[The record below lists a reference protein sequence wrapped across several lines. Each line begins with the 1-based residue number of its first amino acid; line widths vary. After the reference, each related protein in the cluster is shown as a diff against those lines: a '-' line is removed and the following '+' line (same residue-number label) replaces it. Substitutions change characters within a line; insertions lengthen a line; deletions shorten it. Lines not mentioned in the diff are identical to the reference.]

1 MELLNLAA
9 VALFNALD
17 KHNIDRHLLI
27 EGTGLK
33 MEYMDDHQ
41 KRHTW
46 DQFVR
51 MYANCAAHIGA
62 EETAKEIGYQG
73 IYNENIALIRKVG
86 TGLFDVKTGYWYTA
100 TFVAKHLF
108 KESVVFKYKKINNKQ
123 VTMEINIHP
132 DLADCPL
139 LLETYTYLFEILP
152 TALGLPR
159 AKVIARISDRRGEY
173 TIYLKHT
180 SYFKFVWKRF
190 KSIFTGDASTVELI
204 TDLENQS
211 IELSKVI
218 DEKSQLLRIVSH
230 DIANQISIIDYY
242 LKKTLR
248 NEELSDEDQ
257 KYLSIAKNSS
267 NKLYN
272 ILKNVQNMEVTSIR
286 GIDIVPVDIEKIFMS
301 IEEDFQ
307 TQLNHKK
314 LTIKCRNDLNPNVY
328 VLAEASALETNVL
341 GNLMT
346 NAIKFSPEGSVIELR
361 AKMKGE
367 KVIITVS
374 DQGMGI
380 PLEERQSL
388 FIKKLRHSSVGTH
401 GEMGT
406 GFGLGI
412 VLNYVKLFN
421 GKITVELNIPH
432 GSIFKVEL
440 DAFVP
445 QIVSS
450 QQPFKNNTPDSNLR
464 N

>member
-1 MELLNLAA
+1 MELINLAA
-9 VALFNALD
+9 VALFNALE

-33 MEYMDDHQ
+33 IDYMDDHQ
-41 KRHTW
+41 KKHSW
-46 DQFVR
+46 DQFVK
-51 MYANCAAHIGA
+51 MYDNCAALIGP

-108 KESVVFKYKKINNKQ
+108 KESVTFKYKKINNKQ

-132 DLADCPL
+132 DLVDCPL
-139 LLETYTYLFEILP
+139 LLQTYTHLFEILP
-152 TALGLPR
+152 TALGLPK
-159 AKVIARISDRRGEY
+159 AKVTARITDRRGEY

-180 SYFKFVWKRF
+180 SYFKLIWKRF
-190 KSIFTGDASTVELI
+190 QSIFTGDESTVKLI

-211 IELSKVI
+211 IELSKII

-242 LKKTLR
+242 LKKTMR
-248 NEELSDEDQ
+248 NEELSEDDQ

-272 ILKNVQNMEVTSIR
+272 ILKNVQNMEVTSLR

-301 IEEDFQ
+301 VEYDFQ
-307 TQLNHKK
+307 TQLDHKK
-314 LTIKCRNDLNPNVY
+314 LTLKCINELHPSVS
-328 VLAEASALETNVL
+328 VLAEASSLETNVL

-346 NAIKFSPEGSVIELR
+346 NAIKFSPEGSTIELR
-361 AKMKGE
+361 ARLVGE
-367 KVIITVS
+367 RVIITVS
-374 DQGMGI
+374 DEGMGI
-380 PLEERQSL
+380 PFEERHSL
-388 FIKKLRHSSVGTH
+388 FTKKLRNSSVGTM

-421 GKITVELNIPH
+421 GRISVELNVPH
-432 GSIFKVEL
+432 GSVFVVEL

-445 QIVSS
+445 QIVTN
-450 QQPFKNNTPDSNLR
+450 QGPFKNTTSDSSLR

>member
-1 MELLNLAA
+1 MELINLAA

-17 KHNIDRHLLI
+17 KHNIDRNLLI

-33 MEYMDDHQ
+33 IEYMNDHQ
-41 KRHTW
+41 KKHRW

-51 MYANCAAHIGA
+51 MYANCAALIGP

-108 KESVVFKYKKINNKQ
+108 KESVTFKYKKINNKQ

-132 DLADCPL
+132 DLVDCPL
-139 LLETYTYLFEILP
+139 LLETYTHLFEILP

-159 AKVIARISDRRGEY
+159 AKVSARISVRKGEY

-180 SYFKFVWKRF
+180 SYFKFIWKRF

-242 LKKTLR
+242 LKKTMR
-248 NEELSDEDQ
+248 NEELSVEDQ

-272 ILKNVQNMEVTSIR
+272 ILKNVQNIEVTSIR

-307 TQLNHKK
+307 TQLMHKK
-314 LTIKCRNDLNPNVY
+314 LTLKCRNEVSQDVS
-328 VLAEASALETNVL
+328 VLAEAASLETNVL

-346 NAIKFSPEGSVIELR
+346 NAIKFSPEGATIELA
-361 AKMKGE
+361 AKLVEG

-380 PLEERQSL
+380 PFEERQSL
-388 FIKKLRHSSVGTH
+388 FTKKLRNSSVGTM
-401 GEMGT
+401 GEVGT

-421 GKITVELNIPH
+421 GRISVELNVPH
-432 GSIFKVEL
+432 GSVFVIEL

-445 QIVSS
+445 QIVTN
-450 QQPFKNNTPDSNLR
+450 QQLFKNTTSDSSLR

>member
-1 MELLNLAA
+1 MELLNLSA

-17 KHNIDRHLLI
+17 KHNIDRGLLI

-41 KRHTW
+41 KKHRW
-46 DQFVR
+46 DQFVK
-51 MYANCAAHIGA
+51 MYENCAALIGA
-62 EETAKEIGYQG
+62 EETTKEIGYQG

-108 KESVVFKYKKINNKQ
+108 KESVIFKYKKINSKQ
-123 VTMEINIHP
+123 VMMEININP
-132 DLADCPL
+132 DLIDCPL
-139 LLETYTYLFEILP
+139 LLETYTHLFEILP

-159 AKVIARISDRRGEY
+159 AKVVSRITERRGEY
-173 TIYLKHT
+173 SIYLKHT
-180 SYFKFVWKRF
+180 SYFKFIWKRF
-190 KSIFTGDASTVELI
+190 KNIFNGDSNTVELI

-211 IELSKVI
+211 IELSKII

-242 LKKTLR
+242 LKKTMR

-272 ILKNVQNMEVTSIR
+272 ILKNVQNMEVTSLR
-286 GIDIVPVDIEKIFMS
+286 GIDIVPVNIEKIFMS

-307 TQLNHKK
+307 SQLSHKK
-314 LTIKCRNDLNPNVY
+314 ISLKCRNELNANVS
-328 VLAEASALETNVL
+328 VLAEASSLETNVL

-346 NAIKFSPEGSVIELR
+346 NAIKFSPEGSMIELR
-361 AKMKGE
+361 ARLAGD
-367 KVIITVS
+367 KVLISVS

-380 PLEERQSL
+380 PFEERQSL
-388 FIKKLRHSSVGTH
+388 FTKKLRNSSVGTL
-401 GEMGT
+401 GEVGT

-421 GKITVELNIPH
+421 GKISVELNNPH
-432 GSIFKVEL
+432 GSVFTVEL
-440 DAFVP
+440 DAFLP
-445 QIVSS
+445 QIVSN
-450 QQPFKNNTPDSNLR
+450 QKVFKNHSTNSSLR

>member
-17 KHNIDRHLLI
+17 KHNIDRNLLI

-33 MEYMDDHQ
+33 IEYMDDHQ
-41 KRHTW
+41 KKHRW
-46 DQFVR
+46 DQFVK
-51 MYANCAAHIGA
+51 MYENCSLLIGA

-108 KESVVFKYKKINNKQ
+108 KESVTFKYRKINSKQ
-123 VTMEINIHP
+123 VGMEICIHP
-132 DLADCPL
+132 ELIDCPL
-139 LLETYTYLFEILP
+139 LLETYTHLFEILP

-159 AKVIARISDRRGEY
+159 AKVVARITERKGEY

-180 SYFKFVWKRF
+180 SYFKFIWKRF

-248 NEELSDEDQ
+248 NEELSDDDQ

-272 ILKNVQNMEVTSIR
+272 ILKNVQNMEVTSLR
-286 GIDIVPVDIEKIFMS
+286 GIDIVPVNIEKIFMS

-307 TQLNHKK
+307 TQLKHKNIY
-314 LTIKCRNDLNPNVY
+314 LKCKNELNPNVF
-328 VLAEASALETNVL
+328 VLAEASSLETNVL

-346 NAIKFSPEGSVIELR
+346 NAIKFSPEGSTIELR
-361 AKMKGE
+361 ARLVGE
-367 KVIITVS
+367 KVLITVS
-374 DQGMGI
+374 DEGMGI
-380 PLEERQSL
+380 PFEERQSL
-388 FIKKLRHSSVGTH
+388 FSKKLRNSSVGTL
-401 GEMGT
+401 GEVGT

-421 GKITVELNIPH
+421 GKISVELNNPH
-432 GSIFKVEL
+432 GSIFTVEL
-440 DAFVP
+440 DAFLP
-445 QIVSS
+445 QIISS
-450 QQPFKNNTPDSNLR
+450 QKQFKSNTSNSSLR

>member
-41 KRHTW
+41 KRHSW

-51 MYANCAAHIGA
+51 MYANCAAHIGT

-100 TFVAKHLF
+100 TFVARHLF
-108 KESVVFKYKKINNKQ
+108 KESVVFKYKKINKKQ
-123 VTMEINIHP
+123 VTMEIVIHP
-132 DLADCPL
+132 DLVDCPL
-139 LLETYTYLFEILP
+139 LLETYTHLFEILP

-159 AKVIARISDRRGEY
+159 AKVHARISDRRGEY

-180 SYFKFVWKRF
+180 SYFKFIWKRF

-272 ILKNVQNMEVTSIR
+272 ILKNVQNLEVTSIR
-286 GIDIVPVDIEKIFMS
+286 GIDIVPVNIEKIFMS

-307 TQLNHKK
+307 TQLKHKK
-314 LTIKCRNDLNPNVY
+314 LMIKCCNELNPDVY
-328 VLAEASALETNVL
+328 VLAEASSLETNVL

-367 KVIITVS
+367 KIIISVS

-388 FIKKLRHSSVGTH
+388 FTKKLRNSSVGTL
-401 GEMGT
+401 GEVGT

-421 GKITVELNIPH
+421 GKITVELNVPH

-445 QIVSS
+445 QIISN
-450 QQPFKNNTPDSNLR
+450 QQPFKKNTSDSSLR